1 MTSYGLLHH
10 SSKSSTSLR
19 GDAYRQSS
27 FWTVARMPC
36 GKNGKR
42 QHDTEWR
49 IYYPDDVYRFPHHG
63 HRFFSGALNDVFR
76 SPLLVT
82 CFPKIVILNGRKNAV
97 REKRETATW
106 HRVKNLWLWWR
117 LTAFLTTG
125 IDPSRSLRMTFNVFL
140 TTTANPLLLF
150 RMTPNGNHMLRL
162 LTHS

>member
-49 IYYPDDVYRFPHHG
+49 IYYLDDVLPLSSPRWQILRWRSEWRLTTFLTTAANSSLALTRGRLTFPVIVTLSFNRHSERWQECCSRKTGNRTVTQSKESMILMTSYRFPHH
-63 HRFFSGALNDVFR
+63 RYRAFTFASDDV
-76 SPLLVT
+76 
-82 CFPKIVILNGRKNAV
+82 
-97 REKRETATW
+97 
-106 HRVKNLWLWWR
+106 
-117 LTAFLTTG
+117 
-125 IDPSRSLRMTFNVFL
+125 
-140 TTTANPLLLF
+140 
-150 RMTPNGNHMLRL
+150 
-162 LTHS
+162 